1 MFGLIGLALGV
12 SALGT
17 VASVVQSGKS
27 AKAQQKA
34 NDVNRKIQERQASRE
49 RLQALREAQIARA
62 QGQQLAANTGTVNS
76 SGFAGQQ
83 AGITAQ
89 TASNIA
95 FSNQVQTGTAVVSQ
109 YTQTAS
115 DAANKAANWGALA
128 QFSLAAGSYIG
139 SQPASTTPKTTKG
152 P

>member
-1 MFGLIGLALGV
+1 MTWLVTAVAV
-12 SALGT
+12 SAVAT
-17 VASVVQSGKS
+17 TASVVQSRKS

-34 NDVNRKIQERQASRE
+34 NDVNRKIQERQSARE

-62 QGQQLAANTGTVNS
+62 QGQQQAANTGTLGS

-128 QFSLAAGSYIG
+128 QLSLAAASFAG
-139 SQPASTTPKTTKG
+139 SQPASTTTKTTKG